1 MPRNKTRAIEDIDI
15 SIALAN
21 FWISPLI
28 DQCKLNDI
36 EVTPFPFFLTQ
47 IIISFTILVK
57 NSIRF
62 RDLIMIEISI
72 RSWKRDVI
80 IKVITPRLSLR
91 VEIYIPHTVTASIPN
106 ISKTSMFR

>member
-1 MPRNKTRAIEDIDI
+1 MDQKSKERKEIILYEYQKTRHHIH
-15 SIALAN
+15 
-21 FWISPLI
+21 PLEFYK
-28 DQCKLNDI
+28 DYQG
-36 EVTPFPFFLTQ
+36 
-47 IIISFTILVK
+47 ILETDGLQQYHLVEQK

-62 RDLIMIEISI
+62 RDSIMIEISI